1 MALEKGRSEG
11 EKTVAKW
18 THEDRKHFVDLG
30 ERMIA
35 NLLKQYNNGELM
47 DEKRQIPLLFSLF
60 DLREVQRQYG
70 KAVINYTKNR
80 LTNRYIAI
88 SQA

>member
-1 MALEKGRSEG
+1 M
-11 EKTVAKW
+11 AKW

-47 DEKRQIPLLFSLF
+47 DENKQIPWLFGIF
-60 DLREVQRQYG
+60 EKREVQRQYG
-70 KAVINYTKNR
+70 KHVIAYTKNR